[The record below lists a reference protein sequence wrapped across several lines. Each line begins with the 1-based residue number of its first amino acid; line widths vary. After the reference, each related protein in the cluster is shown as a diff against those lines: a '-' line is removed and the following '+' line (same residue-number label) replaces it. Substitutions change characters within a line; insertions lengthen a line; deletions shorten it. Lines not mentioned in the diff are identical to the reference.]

1 MSKSNVT
8 SKKLHVSFLTSF
20 NIVNG
25 YAPIGLKI
33 LKYFYTQIT
42 KCRCTLKLCTF
53 SDKQLSFI
61 IHPTSFY
68 YHFFLFLCQ
77 ICVWC
82 RSRIFIRENF
92 SHSFHFF
99 TLLYFFWKNLFMSI
113 SGKYI
118 NLFLQKKNNI
128 SSNDKRLFMVITGSC
143 VQVNERY
150 IFVL

>member
-53 SDKQLSFI
+53 YDYCLSFI

-82 RSRIFIRENF
+82 RSRICIRENF

-99 TLLYFFWKNLFMSI
+99 TLLYFFWKNLPKKGKNSMNVI
-113 SGKYI
+113 S
-118 NLFLQKKNNI
+118 LFIIYTFDTFYFGAK
-128 SSNDKRLFMVITGSC
+128 G
-143 VQVNERY
+143 
-150 IFVL
+150 